1 MSKEKELTRIN
12 KGIANFNLVGRAKV
26 SDFTCKRD
34 VESSKSDWIYN
45 QLNLGIECG
54 EKMNFK
60 DQGIDEKEW
69 LSKVEELSYLAY
81 EDQCTPANPRMPM
94 VHDMEA
100 ILRVIYDYE
109 SKF

>member
-1 MSKEKELTRIN
+1 ME
-12 KGIANFNLVGRAKV
+12 
-26 SDFTCKRD
+26 
-34 VESSKSDWIYN
+34 ESVHRMA
-45 QLNLGIECG
+45 
-54 EKMNFK
+54 MN
-60 DQGIDEKEW
+60 
-69 LSKVEELSYLAY
+69 AY